1 MTRHRTGT
9 TLSTRPGGAAGWAV
23 KAIAG
28 LLLVGAAILWAASP
42 AQSSGN
48 PPVKSLLEMRQKGVV
63 VQKWDLSCGAAALA
77 TLLGVEH
84 GDQVSE
90 REIATAL
97 IKRDIYLENPD
108 KLREQQGF
116 SMLDLKRFVDGRGYR
131 GVGYR
136 DLSLEDL
143 ARLAPILVTID
154 HHGYSHFAVFRGVKG
169 NRVLLADPAW
179 GNRTM
184 LVDQFEDAWLT
195 HPRLG
200 KVGFVVALRDGTRSP
215 SRQEINPA
223 DFPMLK

>member
-1 MTRHRTGT
+1 MTRQKAVTG
-9 TLSTRPGGAAGWAV
+9 LVPRPRLAEWAVRALASLLLLGAMILGAASLAQ
-23 KAIAG
+23 
-28 LLLVGAAILWAASP
+28 AAS
-42 AQSSGN
+42 N

-77 TLLGVEH
+77 TLLSVEH
-84 GDQVSE
+84 GDEISE
-90 REIATAL
+90 KEIATAL

-116 SMLDLKRFVDGRGYR
+116 SMLDLKRFVDNRGYR
-131 GVGYR
+131 GIGYR

-143 ARLAPILVTID
+143 SRLAPILVTID
-154 HHGYSHFAVFRGVKG
+154 HHGYSHFAVFRGLMG

-184 LVDQFEDAWLT
+184 LVDQFEDAWLA